1 MKWRFSCYVCG
12 HRYELQHRQT
22 HKDQFYGGKK
32 EGRPMK
38 DCYKCKMDMVYTP
51 IMGNLVG
58 NRG

>member
-32 EGRPMK
+32 EGRPMM
-38 DCYKCKMDMVYTP
+38 DCPNCELNDCETMIVGEMVGGRT
-51 IMGNLVG
+51 
-58 NRG
+58 